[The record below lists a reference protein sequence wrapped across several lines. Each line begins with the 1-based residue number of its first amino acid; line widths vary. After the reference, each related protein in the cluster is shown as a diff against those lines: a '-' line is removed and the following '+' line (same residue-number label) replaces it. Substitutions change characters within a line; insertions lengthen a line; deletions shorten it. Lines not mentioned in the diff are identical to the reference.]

1 MRYILTILFLLLP
14 GALHAKSSEESIV
27 IRLERNGYE
36 LVERK
41 RTWLGRIVLEF
52 ESSTEARQIIFNPRR
67 GVIVRDYSEDLQSE
81 ARSGL
86 LSPFSNRRDSD
97 KDDDDDD
104 DDDRDRNRDR
114 DDDDDDR
121 DKDSG
126 DSGSDDD
133 DDDNDDDDDDDGDD
147 DAGDDD

>member
-1 MRYILTILFLLLP
+1 M
-14 GALHAKSSEESIV
+14 AVSSENSIV
-27 IRLERNGYE
+27 SRLERNGYE

-41 RTWLGRIVLEF
+41 RTWLGRVVLEF

-81 ARSGL
+81 ARNGL

-97 KDDDDDD
+97 KDDGD
-104 DDDRDRNRDR
+104 DDDRDRDN
-114 DDDDDDR
+114 DD
-121 DKDSG
+121 K
-126 DSGSDDD
+126 DD
-133 DDDNDDDDDDDGDD
+133 DDDNDSDDD